1 MFGIKKFAAAAS
13 VALAAPVALVTT
25 APIAYAQTATGP
37 DYSDLT
43 GAISMTSTVAAILS
57 VGALVIGV
65 SLAVMGV
72 RKVISLVR
80 GA

>member
-1 MFGIKKFAAAAS
+1 MTKKLL
-13 VALAAPVALVTT
+13 ALAAVPAAV
-25 APIAYAQTATGP
+25 IAASPAFAVDAAGP
-37 DYSDLT
+37 DYASLT
-43 GAISMTSTVAAILS
+43 GAISMTTTIAAILS

>member
-1 MFGIKKFAAAAS
+1 MRNFVRLAAVPAAALVAS
-13 VALAAPVALVTT
+13 PALAAG
-25 APIAYAQTATGP
+25 TGP
-37 DYSDLT
+37 DYTALT
-43 GAISMTSTVAAILS
+43 GAIDMTSTTTAILA

>member
-1 MFGIKKFAAAAS
+1 MKSIVRLA
-13 VALAAPVALVTT
+13 AAPVLVAASTGQAL
-25 APIAYAQTATGP
+25 AQTATGP

-43 GAISMTSTVAAILS
+43 GAISMTSTIAAILS

>member
-1 MFGIKKFAAAAS
+1 MKKFALVPVAS
-13 VALAAPVALVTT
+13 ALTAAPAF
-25 APIAYAQTATGP
+25 AQSAATGP
-37 DYSDLT
+37 DYTALT
-43 GAISMTSTVAAILS
+43 SAISMTSTTTAILS
-57 VGALVIGV
+57 VGALTIGV

>member
-1 MFGIKKFAAAAS
+1 MKSIVRLAAVPAVLAAS
-13 VALAAPVALVTT
+13 TGTAL
-25 APIAYAQTATGP
+25 AQTATGP
-37 DYSDLT
+37 DFSDLT
-43 GAISMTSTVAAILS
+43 EAINVTSTIAAILS
-57 VGALVIGV
+57 VGAVVIGV

>member
-1 MFGIKKFAAAAS
+1 MFKYVLALLAS
-13 VALAAPVALVTT
+13 AFVAVFGTSPALAQSA
-25 APIAYAQTATGP
+25 ATGP
-37 DYSDLT
+37 DYSALT
-43 GAISMTSTVAAILS
+43 GAISMTSTVTAILS
-57 VGALVIGV
+57 VGALVIAV

>member
-1 MFGIKKFAAAAS
+1 MKA
-13 VALAAPVALVTT
+13 VRLLAAPALLAASTGT
-25 APIAYAQTATGP
+25 ALAQAATGP